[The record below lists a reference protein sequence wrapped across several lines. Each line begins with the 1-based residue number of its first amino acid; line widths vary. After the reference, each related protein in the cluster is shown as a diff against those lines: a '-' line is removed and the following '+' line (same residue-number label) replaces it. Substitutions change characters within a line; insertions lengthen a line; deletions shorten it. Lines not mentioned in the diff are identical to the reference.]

1 MLTGFKH
8 HSWQS
13 LREVWQDTPAF
24 PEALE
29 TPSAENN
36 FLHDLNNE
44 ERSQLFAL
52 CPTRL
57 HQKGNFLFRAGDPLD
72 ELVLVLEGNIK
83 ITKLTEQGHERIIQI
98 AGAGDVL
105 AVGFLGNNATHAC
118 EAACLNEAVTL
129 SVSREHFLHVM
140 RTLPSV
146 TLKLIHAVT
155 THMRFLEEQLSVAH
169 APVTLRIGQVLLHL
183 TKRFGK
189 QEKDDWWLLKHHLN
203 QHELASLVGTSRV
216 SITQQLGILRE
227 QGIVQG
233 TRGRYRIR
241 MKALDQLLENL
252 VWEE

>member
-1 MLTGFKH
+1 MLTGLSQH
-8 HSWQS
+8 ISDS
-13 LREVWQDTPAF
+13 LQHVWQDVP
-24 PEALE
+24 PLPSSLEAP
-29 TPSAENN
+29 TGSD
-36 FLHDLNNE
+36 FLHHLNDE

-57 HQKGNFLFRAGDPLD
+57 HQKGNFLFRAGDPLA

-105 AVGFLGNNATHAC
+105 AVGFLGQNATHAC
-118 EAACLNEAVTL
+118 EASCLNEAVTL
-129 SVSREHFLHVM
+129 SVSREHFLYVM
-140 RTLPSV
+140 RSLPSV
-146 TLKLIHAVT
+146 ALKLIHAIT
-155 THMRFLEEQLSVAH
+155 NHMRFLEEQLSVAH
-169 APVTLRIGQVLLHL
+169 APVMLRMGQVLLHL
-183 TKRFGK
+183 TRRFGK
-189 QEKDDWWLLKHHLN
+189 RENRDWWLLEHHLN

-216 SITQQLGILRE
+216 SITQQLGHLRE

-241 MKALDQLLENL
+241 PTALNQLLENL

>member
-1 MLTGFKH
+1 MLTGLDKH
-8 HSWQS
+8 NSQS
-13 LREVWQDTPAF
+13 LQQVWQNVPPLPSL
-24 PEALE
+24 PEIPTTE
-29 TPSAENN
+29 SN
-36 FLHDLNNE
+36 FLRHLNDE

-57 HQKGNFLFRAGDPLD
+57 HQKGNFLFRSGDPLN

-105 AVGFLGNNATHAC
+105 AVGFLGTHATHAC
-118 EAACLNEAVTL
+118 EASCLNEAVTL
-129 SVSREHFLHVM
+129 SVSREHFLYVM
-140 RTLPSV
+140 QKMPSV
-146 TLKLIHAVT
+146 TLKLIHAIT

-169 APVTLRIGQVLLHL
+169 APVMLRIGQVLLHL

-189 QEKDDWWLLKHHLN
+189 QENSDWWLLEHHLN

-216 SITQQLGILRE
+216 SITQQLGMLRE
-227 QGIVQG
+227 LDIVQG
-233 TRGRYRIR
+233 TRGRYRVRIE
-241 MKALDQLLENL
+241 ALHQLLENL